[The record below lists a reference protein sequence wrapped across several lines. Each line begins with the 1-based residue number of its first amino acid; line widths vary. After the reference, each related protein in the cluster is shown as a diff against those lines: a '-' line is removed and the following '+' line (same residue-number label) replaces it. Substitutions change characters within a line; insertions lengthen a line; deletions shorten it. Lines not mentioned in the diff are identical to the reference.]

1 MRRTY
6 IIPAMVVV
14 RMQTAQ
20 MMAVSGV
27 TSPDRGIGFGGIAGE
42 DDGIIPSVKTASSN
56 IWDDE
61 W

>member
-1 MRRTY
+1 
-6 IIPAMVVV
+6 MVVV

-42 DDGIIPSVKTASSN
+42 DDGITPSVKTASSN